1 MIFLRCFSSDGEE
14 WGRTKYIFFLCVS
27 AMPFYLGLL
36 AWRLRLFPLAMLDWL
51 MPVTRLA

>member
-1 MIFLRCFSSDGEE
+1 MGKDKIHFLFMCIRNA
-14 WGRTKYIFFLCVS
+14 L
-27 AMPFYLGLL
+27 YLGLL